1 MPVFPLPVAAC
12 ARACRLLALL
22 ASLLSAAC
30 GAPEAPPPPPA
41 AASAPADSEHAG
53 LTEPHGDHTPHHGGL
68 VLMNGD
74 VHYEVVLGPD
84 GRYALWFSDAIRE
97 DLPASVAT
105 NVQLTVSRPG
115 AADERIALA
124 LDDSGESW
132 VGTGQPVAP
141 DANALVKLNYDLRGT
156 PHEVEIPFVPAKP

>member
-1 MPVFPLPVAAC
+1 MLHVSLLPFAARTRGC
-12 ARACRLLALL
+12 LLLTSLLA
-22 ASLLSAAC
+22 AAC
-30 GAPEAPPPPPA
+30 GGQPAPAPPVPA

-74 VHYEVVLGPD
+74 VHYEVVLGPE
-84 GRYALWFSDAIRE
+84 GRYALWFSDAVRE
-97 DLPASVAT
+97 DLPASIAT

-115 AADERIALA
+115 AAEEQVALA
-124 LDDSGESW
+124 LDESGESW
-132 VGTGQPVAP
+132 VGTGQPVSP

>member
-1 MPVFPLPVAAC
+1 MLHLSLAPSRPRPGVC
-12 ARACRLLALL
+12 ALMMCLLAT
-22 ASLLSAAC
+22 AC
-30 GAPEAPPPPPA
+30 GSPSTPAPPAPA
-41 AASAPADSEHAG
+41 AVSAPADPEHAG

-74 VHYEVVLGPD
+74 VHYEVVLGPE
-84 GRYALWFSDAIRE
+84 GRYALWFSDAVRE
-97 DLPASVAT
+97 DLPASIAT

-115 AADERIALA
+115 AADERVALA
-124 LDDSGESW
+124 LDESGESW
-132 VGTGQPVAP
+132 VGTGQPVSL